1 MEKRELINGIIDL
14 FEELQKLEADNK
26 HMKTLVNACVAR
38 NATPSDLDHSS
49 EFDGI
54 SVKHLTNILNYAA
67 EHLVSET
74 GYKYDGV
81 SGYIDDEGNIKVA
94 SFDKWVNNSYHKGM
108 IPSWLSFEDFITF
121 CNTQLYDIYYKK
133 KNQEIQELE
142 EQKKE
147 QKGNED

>member
-1 MEKRELINGIIDL
+1 MKKRELINGIIDL

-26 HMKTLVNACVAR
+26 HMKTLVNACAAR
-38 NATPSDLDHSS
+38 NATPDELDHSG
-49 EFDGI
+49 EFNGI
-54 SVKHLTNILNYAA
+54 SVKQITKLLHYAA
-67 EHLVSET
+67 EQLVSET

-108 IPSWLSFEDFITF
+108 IPNWLSFEDFVAF
-121 CNTQLYDIYYKK
+121 CNIQLYNIYCEK
-133 KNQEIQELE
+133 KNKKIRELE

-147 QKGNED
+147 QEGNED

>member
-26 HMKTLVNACVAR
+26 HMKTLVNACAAR
-38 NATPSDLDHSS
+38 DATPSDSEHSG
-49 EFDGI
+49 EFNGI
-54 SVKHLTNILNYAA
+54 SVKNLTKLLKYAA
-67 EHLVSET
+67 EQLVSEA

-121 CNTQLYDIYYKK
+121 CNTQLFVIYYEKK
-133 KNQEIQELE
+133 KKKIQELE

-147 QKGNED
+147 QEGDED